1 MGSMVGKTGRHAGN
15 CAQIKSGSVLFV
27 LLLTIFLASASFASV
42 NPKIELRNYTVS
54 EVPAVPGHVVNIT
67 LYLKSVEWDNC
78 AERVA
83 VQLVTTYPLSVQ
95 GPDMQYIGPKLCE
108 NDSDAKGTLSFLLPV
123 DALAQTGTYQ
133 VNVLTTYEKRFAKF
147 SESNTLN
154 VRVGGA
160 PSFVASVTSSQPVD
174 IYAGDSAA
182 VTITFQNNGS
192 STVQSSR
199 VELSAP
205 EGIEVKW
212 AGQQQELGS
221 IPPRG
226 STSATF
232 SIEALKDTAPGNYT
246 LTAKLNYVG
255 EDKLQG
261 ASVFKFEMPVK
272 PKADFSTSLAGNK
285 SLIAGDDAEIQLV
298 LRNTGTQEARS
309 LKARIKPIFPFS
321 TDGTVRYVDS
331 LKPGEEQ
338 ILTYVVHVDKD
349 GTAGSQIAGVLVDF
363 EDPQGNKFSDS
374 NDFALSVR
382 AKSAIERL
390 LDFWYLGAIA
400 LLAVGI
406 VLVRTALAALRK
418 KDKEK

>member
-1 MGSMVGKTGRHAGN
+1 MKTK
-15 CAQIKSGSVLFV
+15 IKESKNSAISGFNPIMF
-27 LLLTIFLASASFASV
+27 LLLVAFLASASFASV
-42 NPKIELRNYTVS
+42 NPNIELRNYTLS
-54 EVPAVPGHVVNIT
+54 EVPAVPGHVVNLTI
-67 LYLKSVEWDNC
+67 YLKSTEWDNC
-78 AERVA
+78 AEHVT
-83 VQLVTTYPLSVQ
+83 VQLITTYPLSVQ
-95 GPDMQYIGPKLCE
+95 GPDMQYIDPKLCE

-123 DALAQTGTYQ
+123 DTLAQTGTYQ
-133 VNVLTTYEKRFAKF
+133 VTVMTGYEKRFAKF
-147 SESNTLN
+147 SNSNTLN
-154 VRVGGA
+154 VRIGGA

-226 STSATF
+226 SMSATF
-232 SIEALKDTAPGNYT
+232 NIEALKDTAPGDYK
-246 LTAKLNYVG
+246 LTAKLTYVG

-261 ASVFKFEMPVK
+261 AETFTFNMPVK
-272 PKADFSTSLAGNK
+272 PKADFTTSAADNR
-285 SLIAGDDAEIQLV
+285 SLIAGSDAEVLFA
-298 LRNTGTQEARS
+298 LRNTGTQEARN
-309 LKARIKPIFPFS
+309 LKVRIRPIFPFS

-338 ILTYVVHVDKD
+338 NLTYVIHIDKD

-374 NDFALSVR
+374 NDFQLSVR
-382 AKSAIERL
+382 SETLTERIAG
-390 LDFWYLGAIA
+390 FWYLGVLAII
-400 LLAVGI
+400 I
-406 VLVRTALAALRK
+406 VAILLVRMALGALK
-418 KDKEK
+418 KKEK